1 MVILSL
7 VQFEKKKE
15 AFWHFVQIS
24 TLKLLHLFSKKKIHL
39 LYLLHNDT
47 RFSYHLATVYI
58 STTVL

>member
-24 TLKLLHLFSKKKIHL
+24 ILKLLHLFSKKKSIYFIYCIMTH
-39 LYLLHNDT
+39 
-47 RFSYHLATVYI
+47 
-58 STTVL
+58 VLVVI

>member
-24 TLKLLHLFSKKKIHL
+24 TLKLLHLFLKKNPFTFNIYCIMTH
-39 LYLLHNDT
+39 
-47 RFSYHLATVYI
+47 
-58 STTVL
+58 VLVVI